1 MYFITNKADRY
12 TEESNGNKY
21 LVFAST
27 DKIKE
32 ILSKYKEMWN
42 KTKNVIETINDKPGE
57 YKMIFIKIKFHSD
70 DNHLPLGKILRLH
83 KTTIV
88 VRSVFSEGNKYYHN
102 FLDECL
108 HEL

>member
-70 DNHLPLGKILRLH
+70 DNHLPLGKILRFH

-108 HEL
+108 YEL